1 MTYEEKKQM
10 IEAANLVKEN
20 CEKCYRYE
28 TDCDDCVFDVNGC
41 LLNLHGIPRY
51 WNIPKLIRWTPEDVA
66 LAKALKAVGA
76 KVIYNTLGRVYWR
89 TDNVFTCGELPNGAF
104 TAIEKCEWFSI
115 DTIIK
120 EAEG

>member
-1 MTYEEKKQM
+1 MTYEEKKKVV
-10 IEAANLVKEN
+10 EAAKVIQEICDNVDCRDCPFWSSNNEID
-20 CEKCYRYE
+20 CEIKKFPTCWK
-28 TDCDDCVFDVNGC
+28 
-41 LLNLHGIPRY
+41 IPT
-51 WNIPKLIRWTPEDVA
+51 ITRWTPEDVA

-89 TDNVFTCGELPNGAF
+89 TDNVCTHGELPNGAF
-104 TAIEKCEWFSI
+104 TAIEKCESFSI